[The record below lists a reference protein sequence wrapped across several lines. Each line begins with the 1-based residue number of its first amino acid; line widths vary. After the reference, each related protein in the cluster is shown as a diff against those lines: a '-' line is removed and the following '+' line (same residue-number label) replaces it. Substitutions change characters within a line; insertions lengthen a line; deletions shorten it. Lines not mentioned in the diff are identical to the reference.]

1 MHMGLLA
8 GEVAKL
14 VRISQETR
22 IGRIR

>member
-8 GEVAKL
+8 GGVAKL